1 MSSAAWLNDRF
12 RERVRDCI
20 REIESGT
27 GAEVVATVCVRSG
40 HYRHA
45 DYLVGALF
53 SLGALLFYL
62 LYPEPLFDDIAVVL
76 VVASFVV
83 GTLFSHAW
91 SGLRRLLVSRK
102 VLDEA
107 VHKSAL
113 ASFVEQGITNTSGR
127 TGVLVYVS
135 LFEKRAKVIADSG
148 IPVARLGD
156 RWTAAVR
163 EIEVSAR
170 KGADAF
176 ATALLALGP
185 ILAEA
190 VPRAADD
197 VNELPDEMVKA

>member
-1 MSSAAWLNDRF
+1 MSNAAWLNDRF

-45 DYLVGALF
+45 DYLVGVLF

-83 GTLFSHAW
+83 GALFSYAW
-91 SGLRRLLVSRK
+91 SGLRRLLVSGK

-113 ASFVEQGITNTSGR
+113 ASFVEQGITNTRGR

-135 LFEKRAKVIADSG
+135 LFEKRARVVADSG
-148 IPVARLGD
+148 IPVERLGD

-163 EIEVSAR
+163 EIEVSSR

-176 ATALLALGP
+176 AVALLALGP